1 MDKKA
6 ELEERIRQLD
16 EQIEE
21 QKKRIPP
28 HSARP
33 QQLMHL
39 EELEE
44 QRDALQ
50 KELSSQQHG

>member
-16 EQIEE
+16 IEIEE

-28 HSARP
+28 HSVRP
-33 QQLMHL
+33 EQIMHL